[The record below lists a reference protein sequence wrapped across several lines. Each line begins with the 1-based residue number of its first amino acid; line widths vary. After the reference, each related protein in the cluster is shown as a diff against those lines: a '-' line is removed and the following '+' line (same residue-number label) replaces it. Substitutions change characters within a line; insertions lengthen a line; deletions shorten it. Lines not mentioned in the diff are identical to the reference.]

1 MSNWFIKTKQS
12 FARIADRNS
21 FSRQV
26 NRISS
31 KKEVLQTN
39 LSDAKPA
46 ATRARAAEAAEASVN
61 FLTLFAPLAART
73 AGSHSNPETTGPF
86 IAAIV
91 FPTRDSLGNC
101 RMYVS

>member
-12 FARIADRNS
+12 YARIVGRNS

-31 KKEVLQTN
+31 KKEVLQMS

-46 ATRARAAEAAEASVN
+46 ATRARAAAAEASVN

-73 AGSHSNPETTGPF
+73 AGFHSNPETTALF

-91 FPTRDSLGNC
+91 FLTRDSLGNC